1 METPAAPRSSAAAAA
16 LPPSLPPFT
25 DEEVPLGWECAA
37 PALQI
42 EHWGVD
48 DPPLS
53 GKS

>member
-1 METPAAPRSSAAAAA
+1 METSPAPRSFAAAAA
-16 LPPSLPPFT
+16 LLPAPTPFI

-48 DPPLS
+48 DQPLS